1 MSILDDLQE
10 LLEAKSYGKYLA
22 ARCIFHNDSH
32 ASLMVYEDYYRCL
45 ACDKHG
51 STQSLLKQLNSGNI
65 RLLSYSSDDD
75 NNGYVPNPFT
85 RWLRHKTLNQ
95 ALKSA
100 WETLNQFPAMGRYI
114 TEERQIDEQTR
125 KACGIGYCDD
135 FYTFPI
141 MSYDGK
147 IVGAFARAR
156 NGKSR
161 YFIPKQQ
168 NPNLLYYPKRD
179 RGSKSIYLTF
189 GGIDAITLTILGYR
203 SISTT
208 TGKRIKPEAL
218 DHIRSKIIII
228 PDYNEEQEAYELASK
243 LGWRGSVVCPPY
255 PDKAKDCNDWFRID
269 RKSMKE
275 YFDQIGA
282 N

>member
-1 MSILDDLQE
+1 MTILDDLQE

-22 ARCIFHNDSH
+22 ARCIFHSDSH

-65 RLLSYSSDDD
+65 RLLSYSSDND
-75 NNGYVPNPFT
+75 NNEYVLNPFT

-95 ALKSA
+95 VLKSA

-114 TEERQIDEQTR
+114 TEERQIDESTR
-125 KACGIGYCDD
+125 KKCGIGYVDD

-141 MSYDGK
+141 ISEDGK
-147 IVGAFARAR
+147 IVGGFARSR
-156 NGKSR
+156 SGKSR
-161 YFIPKQQ
+161 YFIPKGQ
-168 NPNLLYYPKRD
+168 NPNLLYSPTRNKRS
-179 RGSKSIYLTF
+179 RTVYLTF
-189 GGIDAITLTILGYR
+189 GGIDAISLSMLGY
-203 SISTT
+203 SAKSTT
-208 TGKRIKPEAL
+208 TGKRITPEAL
-218 DHIRSKIIII
+218 DHIRTKIIII

-243 LGWRGSVVCPPY
+243 LGWRGSVKTPPY
-255 PDKAKDCNDWFRID
+255 PDGAKDCNDWFRTD

>member
-22 ARCIFHNDSH
+22 AKCIFHNDSH

-85 RWLRHKTLNQ
+85 RWLRHRTLNQ

-100 WETLNQFPAMGRYI
+100 WETLNQFPALGRYI
-114 TEERQIDEQTR
+114 TEERQINEATR
-125 KACGIGYCDD
+125 RKLGIGYIDD

-141 MSYDGK
+141 IGDSRK
-147 IVGAFARAR
+147 IVGAFARSR
-156 NGKSR
+156 SGKSR
-161 YFIPKQQ
+161 YFIPKGQD
-168 NPNLLYYPKRD
+168 PNLVYAPSNKTNNGKLF
-179 RGSKSIYLTF
+179 LTF
-189 GGIDAITLTILGYR
+189 GGIDAISLYQLGYA
-203 SISTT
+203 SCSTT
-208 TGKRIKPEAL
+208 TGKRISPEAL

-228 PDYNEEQEAYELASK
+228 PDYNEEQEAYKLASK
-243 LGWRGSVVCPPY
+243 LGWRGAVFEFPY
-255 PDKAKDCNDWFRID
+255 PDGCKDINDVYRKD
-269 RKSMKE
+269 R
-275 YFDQIGA
+275 QLILNCLG
-282 N
+282 